1 MKLTE
6 SLWNYLFNKE
16 ISSDES
22 NDILVKKGNQLHQ
35 IILFIVGIFSIF
47 YCVYNLLFEDLFQFY
62 LNGTLLPSV
71 FISYLLFKKNKTIAS
86 KIWNLIHVCFI
97 IAAHSLVRSPETF
110 ILAFFFP
117 VFIATLIVFQGK
129 ERSLGYLLTFFTLI
143 LFIFL
148 ETTSVRIGN
157 YQALSLESLKIE
169 WVLNITGALLVT
181 ILEVIFILLVNNN
194 IQEELIAKSNELI
207 AKNIILENTI
217 KTREKVLSLLS
228 HDLRSPIIVIDT
240 GLEFLASDKADQ
252 TKKNTLIT
260 ELRKRTKRTI
270 SLMDNLLLWSR
281 SQHDQIKYTP
291 ELLELSDLGFIIKN
305 ISQIYT
311 GEKSVH
317 FEFSIPEKGSIVGDK
332 NLLEGLFRNLISNAM
347 KFSLE
352 NGIIS
357 IEISEHNSYYTFS
370 IKDNGVGMSPETLDK
385 LTKGE
390 FHSTIGTNK
399 EKGHGLGLQ
408 LVRDFLHMHNSQ
420 LSISSELGKGST
432 FSFDIQKA

>member
-1 MKLTE
+1 MKLPGPFGDIF
-6 SLWNYLFNKE
+6 FNKE
-16 ISSDES
+16 VRSDES
-22 NDILVKKGNQLHQ
+22 YDILVKKGNQLHR
-35 IILFIVGIFSIF
+35 IILVIVGFFSIF
-47 YCVYNLLFEDLFQFY
+47 YCIYSLLFEDLFQFY
-62 LNGTLLPSV
+62 LNATLLPSV
-71 FISYLLFKKNKTIAS
+71 LISYLLFKKNKTIAS
-86 KIWNLIHVCFI
+86 KIWNLIHVCFVL
-97 IAAHSLVRSPETF
+97 AAHSLVRSPETF

-129 ERSLGYLLTFFTLI
+129 EKKLGYFLTFITLVF
-143 LFIFL
+143 FIFL
-148 ETTSVRIGN
+148 ETTSIRIGN
-157 YQALSLESLKIE
+157 YESLSPESLKIE
-169 WVLNITGALLVT
+169 WILNVTGSLLVS

-194 IQEELIAKSNELI
+194 IQEELIRKRNELI
-207 AKNIILENTI
+207 EKNLILENTI

-240 GLEFLASDKADQ
+240 GLEFLASDRADQ
-252 TKKNTLIT
+252 ARKNALIT

-291 ELLELSDLGFIIKN
+291 EQIDLSDLGFIIKN

-357 IEISEHNSYYTFS
+357 IEISEYDSHYTLS
-370 IKDNGVGMSPETLDK
+370 IKDNGVGMSQETLDK

-390 FHSTIGTNK
+390 FHTTIGTSK

-408 LVRDFLHMHNSQ
+408 LVRDFLQLHNSH
-420 LSISSELGKGST
+420 LRIESEPGKGST
-432 FSFDIQKA
+432 FSFNLAKA

>member
-1 MKLTE
+1 MKLPDPFG
-6 SLWNYLFNKE
+6 NNLFKKE
-16 ISSDES
+16 IRSDES
-22 NDILVKKGNQLHQ
+22 YDILVKKGNQLHLF
-35 IILFIVGIFSIF
+35 ILFIVGFFSIF
-47 YCVYNLLFEDLFQFY
+47 YCVHSLLFEDLFQFY

-86 KIWNLIHVCFI
+86 KIWNLIHVCFVL
-97 IAAHSLVRSPETF
+97 AAHSLVRSPETF

-129 ERSLGYLLTFFTLI
+129 EKKLGYFLTFITLI
-143 LFIFL
+143 FFIFL
-148 ETTSVRIGN
+148 ETTPIRIGN
-157 YQALSLESLKIE
+157 YESISPESLKIE
-169 WVLNITGALLVT
+169 WILNVTGSLLVT
-181 ILEVIFILLVNNN
+181 ILEVVFILLVNNN
-194 IQEELIAKSNELI
+194 IQEELIRKRNELI
-207 AKNIILENTI
+207 EKNLMLENTI

-252 TKKNTLIT
+252 TRKNTLIT

-291 ELLELSDLGFIIKN
+291 EQIELNDLGFIIKN

-311 GEKSVH
+311 GEKSVQ

-357 IEISEHNSYYTFS
+357 IEISELDSQYSFR

-385 LTKGE
+385 LTEGE
-390 FHSTIGTNK
+390 FHTTIGTNK

-408 LVRDFLHMHNSQ
+408 LVRDFLHLHNSQ
-420 LSISSELGKGST
+420 LTIESEPGKGST
-432 FSFDIQKA
+432 FSFNIAKA

>member
-1 MKLTE
+1 MKLPDPFG
-6 SLWNYLFNKE
+6 NNLFKKE
-16 ISSDES
+16 IRSDES
-22 NDILVKKGNQLHQ
+22 YDILVKKGNQLHL
-35 IILFIVGIFSIF
+35 IILFIVGFFSIF
-47 YCVYNLLFEDLFQFY
+47 YCVHSLLFEDLFQFY

-86 KIWNLIHVCFI
+86 KIWNLIHVCFVL
-97 IAAHSLVRSPETF
+97 AAHSLVRSPETF

-129 ERSLGYLLTFFTLI
+129 EKKLGYFLTFITLI
-143 LFIFL
+143 FFIFL
-148 ETTSVRIGN
+148 ETTPIRIGN
-157 YQALSLESLKIE
+157 YESISPESLKIE
-169 WVLNITGALLVT
+169 WILNVTGSLLVT
-181 ILEVIFILLVNNN
+181 ILEVVFILLVNNN
-194 IQEELIAKSNELI
+194 IQEELIRKRNELI
-207 AKNIILENTI
+207 EKNLMLENTI

-252 TKKNTLIT
+252 TRKNTLIT

-291 ELLELSDLGFIIKN
+291 EQIELNDLGFIIKN

-311 GEKSVH
+311 GEKSVQ

-357 IEISEHNSYYTFS
+357 IEISELDSQYSFR

-385 LTKGE
+385 LTEGE
-390 FHSTIGTNK
+390 FHTTIGTNK

-408 LVRDFLHMHNSQ
+408 LVRDFLHLHNSQ
-420 LSISSELGKGST
+420 LTIESEPGKGST
-432 FSFDIQKA
+432 FSFNIAKA

>member
-1 MKLTE
+1 MKLPDPFG
-6 SLWNYLFNKE
+6 NNLFNKE
-16 ISSDES
+16 IRSDES
-22 NDILVKKGNQLHQ
+22 NDILVKKGNQLHL
-35 IILFIVGIFSIF
+35 IIIFLVGFFSLF
-47 YCVYNLLFEDLFQFY
+47 YCINSLLFEDDFQFY
-62 LNGTLLPSV
+62 LNITLLPSA
-71 FISYLLFKKNKTIAS
+71 FISYFLFKKKKTVAS
-86 KIWNLIHVCFI
+86 KVWNLVHVSI
-97 IAAHSLVRSPETF
+97 VLAIHSLVRSPETF
-110 ILAFFFP
+110 ILSFFFP
-117 VFIATLIVFQGK
+117 VFIGTLIVFQGK
-129 ERSLGYLLTFFTLI
+129 ERRLGYILTLI
-143 LFIFL
+143 TFIFFLFL
-148 ETTSVRIGN
+148 ETTSIRIGN
-157 YQALSLESLKIE
+157 YTLISEESLKIE
-169 WVLNITGALLVT
+169 WILNVTGSMLVT
-181 ILEVIFILLVNNN
+181 IIEVIFILLVNNN
-194 IQEELIAKSNELI
+194 IQEELIRKRNELI
-207 AKNIILENTI
+207 EKNLILENTI

-252 TKKNTLIT
+252 TRKNALIT

-291 ELLELSDLGFIIKN
+291 EQIELNDLGFIIRN

-311 GEKSVH
+311 GEKSVQ

-357 IEISEHNSYYTFS
+357 IEISKYNSHYTFS
-370 IKDNGVGMSPETLDK
+370 IKDKGVGMSPETLDK

-390 FHSTIGTNK
+390 FHTTIGTNK

-408 LVRDFLHMHNSQ
+408 LVRDFLQLHNSQ
-420 LSISSELGKGST
+420 LKIESEPGIGST
-432 FSFDIQKA
+432 FSFNLAKA